1 MIRVYYTVA
10 GKKLHSSDIAS
21 SKALHDLSSKADWLW
36 VDCSDLDDK
45 ETAILSEFFG
55 IETNILNNVKK
66 EKIDPSCERYR
77 DYALISIPFV
87 EFGNAL
93 QLHPMSVIVK
103 ERIIITSRDAYSTKL
118 VGKLVETL
126 RSYMIENGGIE
137 LSFIVGRLLRE
148 VANEN
153 SKAMMSIKEQID
165 KIEEKTLEKPWQ
177 KSVTHS
183 VFRLKREVFALHRLL
198 WVEREL
204 MSDVR
209 ERVVPHI
216 KIDEEAELII
226 HDAIDDIDRE
236 LEFADSYSRSLD
248 SILTLQDLGS
258 IHRVERTLIFITIM
272 ILLLDIFLIIGE
284 YILST
289 MVK

>member
-1 MIRVYYTVA
+1 MIQVYYTVA

-21 SKALHDLSSKADWLW
+21 SKTLHDLSSKADWLW

-45 ETAILSEFFG
+45 ETTTLSEFFG
-55 IETNILNNVKK
+55 IEAPILNNVKK
-66 EKIDPSCERYR
+66 EKIHPGCERYR

-87 EFGNAL
+87 EFENAL
-93 QLHPMSVIVK
+93 QLHPISVIVK
-103 ERIIITSRDAYSTKL
+103 EKVIITSRDEHSTKL
-118 VGKLVETL
+118 IGNVVETL
-126 RSYMIENGGIE
+126 EGYTIENGVVE

-148 VANEN
+148 VADEN

-165 KIEEKTLEKPWQ
+165 KIEEKALEKPGE
-177 KSVTHS
+177 KSIARS

-236 LEFADSYSRSLD
+236 LEFVDSYSRTLD
-248 SILTLQDLGS
+248 SILSLKDLGL
-258 IHRVERTLIFITIM
+258 IHRVEKTLILLTSIILILNVIIIILAITTGRI
-272 ILLLDIFLIIGE
+272 
-284 YILST
+284 
-289 MVK
+289 

>member
-10 GKKLHSSDIAS
+10 GKKLHSSDISS
-21 SKALHDLSSKADWLW
+21 SKALHDLSSKVDWLW

-183 VFRLKREVFALHRLL
+183 VFKLKRELFTLHRLL

>member
-1 MIRVYYTVA
+1 VIRVYYTVA

-45 ETAILSEFFG
+45 ETVILSEFFG
-55 IETNILNNVKK
+55 IETKILNNVKK
-66 EKIDPSCERYR
+66 EKAHPSCERYR
-77 DYALISIPFV
+77 DYALIAIPFV

-93 QLHPMSVIVK
+93 QLHPISVIVK
-103 ERIIITSRDAYSTKL
+103 EKVIITSRDESSTKL
-118 VGKLVETL
+118 IGNVVETL
-126 RSYMIENGGIE
+126 EGYTIENGVVE

-148 VANEN
+148 VADEN
-153 SKAMMSIKEQID
+153 SNAMMSLKEQID
-165 KIEEKTLEKPWQ
+165 KIEEEALEKPGE
-177 KSVTHS
+177 KSIARS
-183 VFRLKREVFALHRLL
+183 VFRLKREVFTLHRLL

-236 LEFADSYSRSLD
+236 LEFVDSYSRTLD
-248 SILTLQDLGS
+248 SILRLQDLGL
-258 IHRVERTLIFITIM
+258 IHRVERTLIFLTSIILILNVIIIILAIITGRI
-272 ILLLDIFLIIGE
+272 
-284 YILST
+284 
-289 MVK
+289 

>member
-66 EKIDPSCERYR
+66 EKIHPSCERYR

-183 VFRLKREVFALHRLL
+183 VFRLKREVFTLHRLL

>member
-10 GKKLHSSDIAS
+10 GKKFCSGDIAS
-21 SKALHDLSSKADWLW
+21 SEALRDLSSKADWLW
-36 VDCSDLDDK
+36 VDCANLDNK
-45 ETAILSEFFG
+45 ETMILSEFFG
-55 IETNILNNVKK
+55 IEAKILNNVKK
-66 EKIDPSCERYR
+66 EIIHPSCERYR

-93 QLHPMSVIVK
+93 QLHPISVIVK
-103 ERIIITSRDAYSTKL
+103 EKMLITSRDEHSTKL
-118 VGKLVETL
+118 IGNVVETL
-126 RSYMIENGGIE
+126 GGYMIENGVVE

-148 VANEN
+148 VADEN
-153 SKAMMSIKEQID
+153 SKAMMSLKEQID
-165 KIEEKTLEKPWQ
+165 KIEEKALEKPWY

-204 MSDVR
+204 MSDLR

-226 HDAIDDIDRE
+226 HDAIDDLDRE

-272 ILLLDIFLIIGE
+272 ILLLDVFLIIGE

-289 MVK
+289 LVG

>member
-1 MIRVYYTVA
+1 VIRGYYTVA
-10 GKKLHSSDIAS
+10 GKKLQSGDIAS
-21 SKALHDLSSKADWLW
+21 SKTLHDLISKADWLW
-36 VDCSDLDDK
+36 VDCVNLDSK

-55 IETNILNNVKK
+55 IEAKILNNVKK
-66 EKIDPSCERYR
+66 EKIRPSCERYR

-93 QLHPMSVIVK
+93 QLHPISVIVK
-103 ERIIITSRDAYSTKL
+103 EKMLITSRDEYSTKL
-118 VGKLVETL
+118 IGKVVETL
-126 RSYMIENGGIE
+126 GGYMIENGGVE

-148 VANEN
+148 VADEN
-153 SKAMMSIKEQID
+153 SNAMMSLKEQID
-165 KIEEKTLEKPWQ
+165 KIEEKALEKPWE
-177 KSVTHS
+177 KMITRS

-226 HDAIDDIDRE
+226 HDAIDDLDRE

-272 ILLLDIFLIIGE
+272 ILLLDVFLIIGE

-289 MVK
+289 MVG

>member
-1 MIRVYYTVA
+1 VIRGYYTVA
-10 GKKLHSSDIAS
+10 GKKLQSGDIAS
-21 SKALHDLSSKADWLW
+21 SKTLHDLISKADWLW
-36 VDCSDLDDK
+36 VDCANLDNK
-45 ETAILSEFFG
+45 ETTILSEFFG
-55 IETNILNNVKK
+55 IEAKILNNVKK
-66 EKIDPSCERYR
+66 EIIHPSCERYR

-93 QLHPMSVIVK
+93 QLHPISVIVK
-103 ERIIITSRDAYSTKL
+103 EKMLITSRDEHSTKL
-118 VGKLVETL
+118 IGNVVETL
-126 RSYMIENGGIE
+126 GGYMIENGVVE

-153 SKAMMSIKEQID
+153 SKAMMSLKEQID
-165 KIEEKTLEKPWQ
+165 KIEEEALEKPW
-177 KSVTHS
+177 KKTVTRS

-204 MSDVR
+204 MSDLR

-226 HDAIDDIDRE
+226 HDAIDDLDRE

-272 ILLLDIFLIIGE
+272 ILLLDVFLIIGE

-289 MVK
+289 LVG